1 MPRLERQLLVLPL
14 IELEAHAL
22 DELWSA
28 RTGGLAEDLLATRKA
43 QKRAV
48 GIAARAACCRPF
60 QARMAYHG
68 TASAS
73 RSFREPLF
81 AGLTP
86 TDGLRRIIS
95 EGY

>member
-48 GIAARAACCRPF
+48 GIAARAACCRAF
-60 QARMAYHG
+60 
-68 TASAS
+68 
-73 RSFREPLF
+73 
-81 AGLTP
+81 
-86 TDGLRRIIS
+86 
-95 EGY
+95 